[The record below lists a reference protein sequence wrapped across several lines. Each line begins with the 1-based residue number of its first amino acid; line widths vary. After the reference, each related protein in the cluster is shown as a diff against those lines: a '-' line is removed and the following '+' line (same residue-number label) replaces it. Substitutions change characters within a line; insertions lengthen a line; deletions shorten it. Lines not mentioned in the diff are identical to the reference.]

1 MPQGKKLL
9 ILNVLEILKKYSDA
23 EHRLSVTDIV
33 GILKKEYDMIVDR
46 KAVKR
51 NLDELRDMGYRINC
65 TDSVR
70 KKKDGTEEIL
80 QTDWYLSADFSE
92 AELRIIID
100 IILFIGC
107 ASFSVSTTTY
117 HRREKKS
124 RPFLKQF
131 QLFSR
136 SVFFDYS
143 TSIFAC

>member
-9 ILNVLEILKKYSDA
+9 ILNVLEILKKHSDA

-33 GILKKEYDMIVDR
+33 GILKKEYDMTVDR

-51 NLDELRDMGYRINC
+51 NLDELRDMGYRISS

-80 QTDWYLSADFSE
+80 QTDWYLSSDFSE

-100 IILFIGC
+100 SLINILYIQEQQRVFGLVITQGHKVLDLLREI
-107 ASFSVSTTTY
+107 FVS
-117 HRREKKS
+117 K
-124 RPFLKQF
+124 PFDLIRD
-131 QLFSR
+131 LP
-136 SVFFDYS
+136 
-143 TSIFAC
+143 